1 METTG
6 FSFKDFEKVHIKS
19 TYNIEIGNR
28 RISEGETI
36 AYFDKIQIFGL
47 NEVAEHVSARG
58 GYHNRE
64 HVFWNIVQEMPL
76 QFAQGVFSQQQL
88 ALLMN
93 CHLLQPQTLLDP
105 ISEYEVLEVNES
117 LRIMLSR
124 ENVKTDSLYIYN
136 KGTGELLSGYTVNV
150 TQAGKYVIT
159 FTNISPFTEVIC
171 IYEWIY
177 GGSSTILKVGEE
189 LLKGYVSL
197 EGRTRIK
204 DDTEGTVTTGIIK
217 IPKLKLM
224 SDVSIRLGAN
234 ASPLVANFKGTAFP
248 VGPRGNS
255 KVLEFYCLDTYLDG
269 DI

>member
-19 TYNIEIGNR
+19 TYNMEIGNR
-28 RISEGETI
+28 KISAGETI

-93 CHLLQPQTLLDP
+93 CHLLQSQTLLDP
-105 ISEYEVLEVNES
+105 ISEYEVLEVDES
-117 LRIMLSR
+117 LKITLSR
-124 ENVKTDSLYIYN
+124 ENIKTDSLYIYN
-136 KGTGELLSGYTVNV
+136 KGMGELITDYTVNDNE
-150 TQAGKYVIT
+150 IT
-159 FTNISPFTEVIC
+159 FTNLTPFTEVIC
-171 IYEWIY
+171 VYEWIY
-177 GGSSTILKVGEE
+177 GGNSSILKVGEE

>member
-19 TYNIEIGNR
+19 TYNMEIGNR
-28 RISEGETI
+28 KISEGETI

-105 ISEYEVLEVNES
+105 ISEYEVFEVDDS
-117 LRIMLSR
+117 LKITLSR
-124 ENVKTDSLYIYN
+124 ENIETDSLYIYN
-136 KGTGELLSGYTVNV
+136 KSTGELITDYTVNDNE
-150 TQAGKYVIT
+150 IT
-159 FTNISPFTEVIC
+159 FINLTPFTEVIC
-171 IYEWIY
+171 VYEWIY
-177 GGSSTILKVGEE
+177 GGSSSILKVGEE

-224 SDVSIRLGAN
+224 SDVSIRLGPN
-234 ASPLVANFKGTAFP
+234 ASPLVANFKGVAFP
-248 VGPRGNS
+248 VGPRGDS

>member
-19 TYNIEIGNR
+19 TYNMEIGNR
-28 RISEGETI
+28 KISEGETI

-93 CHLLQPQTLLDP
+93 CHLLQSQTLLDP
-105 ISEYEVLEVNES
+105 ISEYEVFEVDDS
-117 LRIMLSR
+117 LKITLSR
-124 ENVKTDSLYIYN
+124 ENIETDSLYIYN
-136 KGTGELLSGYTVNV
+136 KGTGELITDYTVNDNE
-150 TQAGKYVIT
+150 IT
-159 FTNISPFTEVIC
+159 FTNLTPFTEVIC
-171 IYEWIY
+171 VYEWIY
-177 GGSSTILKVGEE
+177 GGNSSILKVGEE

>member
-28 RISEGETI
+28 KISEGETI

-93 CHLLQPQTLLDP
+93 CHLLQSQTLLDP
-105 ISEYEVLEVNES
+105 ISEYEVLEVDDS
-117 LRIMLSR
+117 LKITLSR
-124 ENVKTDSLYIYN
+124 ENVETDSLYIYN
-136 KGTGELLSGYTVNV
+136 KNTGELIADYTVD
-150 TQAGKYVIT
+150 GSEIT

-171 IYEWIY
+171 VYEWIY
-177 GGSSTILKVGEE
+177 GGNSSILKVGEE

>member
-1 METTG
+1 M
-6 FSFKDFEKVHIKS
+6 
-19 TYNIEIGNR
+19 
-28 RISEGETI
+28 
-36 AYFDKIQIFGL
+36 
-47 NEVAEHVSARG
+47 AEHVSARG

-76 QFAQGVFSQQQL
+76 QFAQGVFSQQQF

-93 CHLLQPQTLLDP
+93 CHLLQSQTLLDP
-105 ISEYEVLEVNES
+105 ISEYEVFEVDDS
-117 LRIMLSR
+117 LKITLSR
-124 ENVKTDSLYIYN
+124 ENIEVDSLYIYN
-136 KGTGELLSGYTVNV
+136 KNTGELITDYTVNDNE
-150 TQAGKYVIT
+150 IT
-159 FTNISPFTEVIC
+159 FINLTPFTEIIC
-171 IYEWIY
+171 VYKWIY
-177 GGSSTILKVGEE
+177 GGNSSILKVGEE